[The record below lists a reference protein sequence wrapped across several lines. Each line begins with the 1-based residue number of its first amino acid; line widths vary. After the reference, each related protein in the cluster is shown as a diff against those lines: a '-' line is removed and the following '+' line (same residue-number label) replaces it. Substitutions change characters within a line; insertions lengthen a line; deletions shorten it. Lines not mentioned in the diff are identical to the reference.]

1 MTMLNMELGIVKTE
15 GDKKLTIDFLPLS
28 KRDQL
33 KDAQVKEAI
42 SRADRNYVES
52 GILSPDDIIRNRFL
66 GGYNTETSVDESA
79 LADLPAGE
87 GEA

>member
-1 MTMLNMELGIVKTE
+1 MTILNVQLKVVDVSDGS
-15 GDKKLTIDFLPLS
+15 KLTIDFMPLS
-28 KRDQL
+28 NRDQL
-33 KDAQVKEAI
+33 KDAQVKETI

-79 LADLPAGE
+79 LADLGE
-87 GEA
+87 GSQEE